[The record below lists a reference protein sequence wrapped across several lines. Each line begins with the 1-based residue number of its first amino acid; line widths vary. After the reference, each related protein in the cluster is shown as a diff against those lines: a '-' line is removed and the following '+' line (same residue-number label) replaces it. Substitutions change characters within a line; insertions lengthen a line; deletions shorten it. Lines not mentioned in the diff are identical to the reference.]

1 MKIYEYLKKDFFFKT
16 NKEFNQYLSFYFEI
30 EKFAKIKN
38 KNLLDIGCADGKF
51 LILCKL
57 IGKANSCWGIDPAEG
72 KGSNKNVLEV
82 FQKRVYTLNLK
93 NFYVIKDDI
102 LTHNFKNQ
110 KFDIITALYSIHH
123 VILTDKGL
131 TKDEDIKIKCIKLFK
146 KINNLLNQP
155 GIFIIHELSNN
166 NIKIIRNWIRKITLK
181 RKDKVDYKTKHSP
194 KEYMNLLKNSGFEVI
209 FVRYVPLFKKF
220 KFLFSNPIVAFLLN
234 SSYLIISIKK

>member
-1 MKIYEYLKKDFFFKT
+1 M
-16 NKEFNQYLSFYFEI
+16 
-30 EKFAKIKN
+30 
-38 KNLLDIGCADGKF
+38 
-51 LILCKL
+51 
-57 IGKANSCWGIDPAEG
+57 
-72 KGSNKNVLEV
+72 
-82 FQKRVYTLNLK
+82 
-93 NFYVIKDDI
+93 
-102 LTHNFKNQ
+102 
-110 KFDIITALYSIHH
+110 
-123 VILTDKGL
+123 
-131 TKDEDIKIKCIKLFK
+131 
-146 KINNLLNQP
+146 LNQP